1 MKCGNVLP
9 GFRYA
14 AFAFLF
20 FSARNLAHRNFV
32 AFEILALAAAD
43 ITRFLTSVT
52 SRVVLLPNAFAA
64 ARTPLNLP
72 CNLLSSFS
80 SFRSSR
86 LIAASRSMNPPHGIY
101 PRSEVIRQTYSK
113 RKVTSAGRR
122 SLRDPL
128 IGTYPAD
135 TGRMELELLRENS
148 FAGACLA
155 PILGLSPEGRQS
167 H

>member
-52 SRVVLLPNAFAA
+52 SRLVLLPNAFAA

-113 RKVTSAGRR
+113 RKVTSGEAVRR
-122 SLRDPL
+122 EVL
-128 IGTYPAD
+128 ISAFIQ
-135 TGRMELELLRENS
+135 L
-148 FAGACLA
+148 
-155 PILGLSPEGRQS
+155 
-167 H
+167 